1 MLRFYDATHYCKYHF
16 HQDMKFDI
24 GNECTAS
31 SLCKLRPVCI
41 LYKMSEIKM
50 KK

>member
-1 MLRFYDATHYCKYHF
+1 MLRIYDTTHYCKYYF

-24 GNECTAS
+24 GNECTA
-31 SLCKLRPVCI
+31 LCKLRPVCI
-41 LYKMSEIKM
+41 PYKMSEIKM